1 MFRFNLELCRNLN
14 WNGDREDESERERY
28 VALANQLKREYNTL
42 MAHLDSPHLTI
53 AEIRHWVNR
62 VMTNLSMFAKHS
74 EMMYLCRLILF
85 VDANTTSLQTYR
97 VHLRE
102 LKKYNIDAYL

>member
-1 MFRFNLELCRNLN
+1 MN
-14 WNGDREDESERERY
+14 WNGDCEDDSERERY
-28 VALANQLKREYNTL
+28 VALANQLKREYKAL
-42 MAHLDSPHLTI
+42 MAHLHAPHLTI

-62 VMTNLSMFAKHS
+62 LMANLSMFAKHS

-85 VDANTTSLQTYR
+85 VDETATGIEAYR

-102 LKKYNIDAYL
+102 LHKYNIDAYL